1 MSHRFFVNHS
11 VEPNVEFELDPGEC
25 HHLLNVMRAQ
35 KGDAIELFDGSGM
48 QFAARIETISRKRVT
63 VIADPGIEV
72 NREIDFE
79 MVVGIPLPKSDRQ
92 KFLVEKCTEIGVTR
106 LLLLETA
113 RSSVKI
119 ADRTITKLERLVV
132 EASKQCGRNRLLQIE
147 GPKSLI
153 DVIQDPEFKK
163 DYCRKFA
170 HTALMTRTPPD
181 ADRKSNAG
189 SSNHCV
195 LIGPEGG
202 FDPEEVRR
210 CQEHD
215 WEPLSLGKAT
225 LRMETA
231 AVVAATL
238 LSRNPAG

>member
-35 KGDAIELFDGSGM
+35 TGDAIELFDGSGM

-63 VIADPGIEV
+63 VIADPGVEV

-113 RSSVKI
+113 GVNEVDLTCTLSFHYC
-119 ADRTITKLERLVV
+119 LENNV
-132 EASKQCGRNRLLQIE
+132 AGF
-147 GPKSLI
+147 SL
-153 DVIQDPEFKK
+153 
-163 DYCRKFA
+163 
-170 HTALMTRTPPD
+170 
-181 ADRKSNAG
+181 
-189 SSNHCV
+189 
-195 LIGPEGG
+195 
-202 FDPEEVRR
+202 
-210 CQEHD
+210 
-215 WEPLSLGKAT
+215 
-225 LRMETA
+225 
-231 AVVAATL
+231 
-238 LSRNPAG
+238 NPASFFPNVFHW